1 MIQILKTGSSCLK
14 PRQLCILSGTSLVC
28 FAVQKAVVTSRV
40 IAAVTVLFRARRG
53 SRVRDYPEIFSL
65 RKTWLPQSSAWA
77 CSLLSLEA
85 FKLTGLIMC
94 ELPIFPFVF
103 HGLSVSTCLSIS
115 PPRLPQ
121 HPLSDNRHL
130 LASLFTVGTCWRVCV
145 CLCVCVCVCVCVSRR
160 DVWV

>member
-1 MIQILKTGSSCLK
+1 M
-14 PRQLCILSGTSLVC
+14 C

-40 IAAVTVLFRARRG
+40 IAAVKVLFRARRG

-121 HPLSDNRHL
+121 HPLSDNHHL
-130 LASLFTVGTCWRVCV
+130 LARLFAPGTCWRVCV
-145 CLCVCVCVCVCVSRR
+145 RVCVCVRAREGCVGVGSGRLYRKGPAIC
-160 DVWV
+160 